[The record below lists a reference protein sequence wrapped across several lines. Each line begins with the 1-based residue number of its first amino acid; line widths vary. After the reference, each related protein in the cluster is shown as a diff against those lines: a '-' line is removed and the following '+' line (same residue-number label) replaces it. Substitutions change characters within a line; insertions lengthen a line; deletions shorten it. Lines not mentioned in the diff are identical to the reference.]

1 MFLPRIQ
8 RGNKSFAANVLGVRG
23 ALLSALAPFFE
34 SGHWGSLRQ
43 TGIEGQCLTAEDKLL
58 ILTQAGL
65 YLTATRGLAS
75 SEAQICYE
83 RAESL
88 CNSLNRPLLLYA
100 SLISQWRYSLVTDKL
115 TAAMQIANRIHSLAK
130 KQNDPALMIGA
141 HSALANTLC
150 YLGEFEASRQHA
162 MRGVE
167 IWRSGGMRFPVEEII
182 TPPVSC
188 LIYEAFSEWFLGEIA
203 ACRANTAEAI
213 SLAKELSD
221 MHALAFALYFAAVTA
236 SFERNPAE
244 VERFTSE
251 LIELST
257 RFNFEFWLPG
267 ANVMR
272 GWARSISGDAVEGVS
287 WVERGVADYRASGAH
302 AGLLLWLALE
312 AEALYLADRTSEALE
327 AITEAQGLAEKFE
340 VRFWVADFHRLRGV
354 FLTATGADETQI
366 EASFCE
372 AIRIARGQKAVS
384 LEKRAEATYAEYH
397 RQKACGSGGRG
408 FRLPL

>member
-1 MFLPRIQ
+1 MKAGQQRYQRSRCERATYRLYDLRGKQGRAGKSPFPILANSFSVSDLKLGRNATGVSTNIIERLRPSFRIVSGRWSRFSWRSSAPATSDCSTMHCTKCSFRVSNGAINPLPQMFSELEGRC
-8 RGNKSFAANVLGVRG
+8 S
-23 ALLSALAPFFE
+23 LLWPPF
-34 SGHWGSLRQ
+34 SNRDTGGPLRQ
-43 TGIEGQCLTAEDKLL
+43 TGVEGQCLTAEDKLL

-65 YLTATRGLAS
+65 YLT
-75 SEAQICYE
+75 
-83 RAESL
+83 
-88 CNSLNRPLLLYA
+88 
-100 SLISQWRYSLVTDKL
+100 
-115 TAAMQIANRIHSLAK
+115 
-130 KQNDPALMIGA
+130 
-141 HSALANTLC
+141 ANTLC

-167 IWRSGGMRFPVEEII
+167 IWRSGGVRFPVEEII

-188 LIYEAFSEWFLGEIA
+188 LIYEAYSEWFLGEIA

-257 RFNFEFWLPG
+257 RFKFEFWLPG

-340 VRFWVADFHRLRGV
+340 VRFWVADFHRLRG
-354 FLTATGADETQI
+354 
-366 EASFCE
+366 
-372 AIRIARGQKAVS
+372 
-384 LEKRAEATYAEYH
+384 
-397 RQKACGSGGRG
+397 
-408 FRLPL
+408 P